1 MANKEV
7 EFYNFLKKYD
17 LDKYQEQLKAAGITK
32 ISHLQHVK
40 IDDLETVGMAKPELK
55 RLLGK
60 YEQHFSK
67 LGKLKVCL
75 THH

>member
-17 LDKYQEQLKAAGITK
+17 LDQHQEHLKAVGITK
-32 ISHLQHVK
+32 ISHLQHLK
-40 IDDLETVGMAKPELK
+40 AEDLETVGMTKPELK

-75 THH
+75 THY